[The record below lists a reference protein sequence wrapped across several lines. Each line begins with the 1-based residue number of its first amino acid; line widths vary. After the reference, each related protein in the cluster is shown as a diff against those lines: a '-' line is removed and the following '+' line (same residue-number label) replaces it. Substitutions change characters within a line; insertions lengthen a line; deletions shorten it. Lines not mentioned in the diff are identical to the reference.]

1 MAGSERKRTTG
12 NRGGRK
18 PAESVNTQTGSA
30 NGVPAKAGRDQ
41 IASRA
46 YEIYLS
52 RGAAHGGDFDD
63 WLQAER
69 EIARR

>member
-1 MAGSERKRTTG
+1 MAGSERKRTTTVE
-12 NRGGRK
+12 RRTRR
-18 PAESVNTQTGSA
+18 SVTNSHAGTGSGSSS
-30 NGVPAKAGRDQ
+30 GVRRDE
-41 IASRA
+41 IARRA

-52 RGAAHGGDFDD
+52 RGATHGGDFDD